1 MTIAAALEY
10 AGHRWRVFPVH
21 SIREGRCTCRTACG
35 RDAGKHPR
43 TCNGVKDATTDE
55 RIIRKW
61 WTWWPEANVAIATGR
76 ASGMWALDVDDEDAH
91 AREYAWR
98 VSPRAG
104 GRISI
109 FPQSGAGYARGR
121 CFASLTS
128 SLAAFRS
135 RLSARV
141 FADFS
146 RASRRRSRRLGKSV
160 RATRRH
166 PFFGSA

>member
-76 ASGMWALDVDDEDAH
+76 ASGMWALDVDDEDAFTDLERH
-91 AREYAWR
+91 HGAFPETATARTGR
-98 VSPRAG
+98 G
-104 GRISI
+104 GRHLLLCHPGFTIPNRVGLVPGI
-109 FPQSGAGYARGR
+109 DVRG
-121 CFASLTS
+121 
-128 SLAAFRS
+128 
-135 RLSARV
+135 
-141 FADFS
+141 D
-146 RASRRRSRRLGKSV
+146 
-160 RATRRH
+160 
-166 PFFGSA
+166 